1 MKAKGISS
9 LENQLSAAFAASEDT
24 DEGDVLGI
32 NKQEKQKVKEETYKQ
47 KPTQKTV
54 EESVPSQFGVPQY
67 EEEATSF
74 DTQLSPKDVNKIVRI
89 YSAFTKMDVDS
100 QRTVVKF
107 LNINSEK
114 TTPENVVIAVLNASQ
129 SDYTLLSS
137 LTELRNKSGAERAFE
152 LIAMP
157 ADWLIK
163 LDKLVTNFS
172 NDYKQK
178 YSADDDKIS
187 YCRTLEKGI
196 SSISP
201 NATRYLEPLERLL
214 KITFS

>member
-1 MKAKGISS
+1 MKVKGKSS
-9 LENQLSAAFAASEDT
+9 LESQLSAAFAASEDT
-24 DEGDVLGI
+24 EETDVLGI
-32 NKQEKQKVKEETYKQ
+32 EKQKVKEETYKPEPSP
-47 KPTQKTV
+47 KPVPV
-54 EESVPSQFGVPQY
+54 EESIDTRFDFSQDK
-67 EEEATSF
+67 EEATTF
-74 DTQLSPKDVNKIVRI
+74 GNQLTAKEINKIIRI
-89 YSAFTKMDVDS
+89 YSAFTNMDKNT
-100 QRTVVKF
+100 QLVVLKY
-107 LNINSEK
+107 LNIETKDFISE
-114 TTPENVVIAVLNASQ
+114 EVVVSALNARQ

-201 NATRYLEPLERLL
+201 NATRYLEPVEKLLE
-214 KITFS
+214 IAFS

>member
-1 MKAKGISS
+1 MKVKGKSS
-9 LENQLSAAFAASEDT
+9 LESQLSAAFAASEDT
-24 DEGDVLGI
+24 EETDVLGI

-47 KPTQKTV
+47 KTTQKTV

-67 EEEATSF
+67 EEESTSF
-74 DTQLSPKDVNKIVRI
+74 EAQLSPKDVNKIIRI

-100 QRTVVKF
+100 QRTVVQF

-114 TTPENVVIAVLNASQ
+114 PTSEDVVIAVLSASQ

-163 LDKLVTNFS
+163 LNILVAKFS
-172 NDYKQK
+172 KDYKQN
-178 YSADDDKIS
+178 YSVDDEKIS
-187 YCRTLEKGI
+187 YCRILEKGI

-201 NATRYLEPLERLL
+201 NATRYLEPLEKLL
-214 KITFS
+214 KIAFS

>member
-1 MKAKGISS
+1 MKVNGKSS
-9 LENQLSAAFAASEDT
+9 LESQLSAAFAASEDT
-24 DEGDVLGI
+24 EETDVLGI
-32 NKQEKQKVKEETYKQ
+32 NKQENQKVKEEAYKP
-47 KPTQKTV
+47 KPSPKPV
-54 EESVPSQFGVPQY
+54 EESVSSQFGVPQY
-67 EEEATSF
+67 EEESTSF
-74 DTQLSPKDVNKIVRI
+74 EAQLSPKDVNKIVRI

-114 TTPENVVIAVLNASQ
+114 PTPENVVIAVLNASQ

-163 LDKLVTNFS
+163 LNKLVANFS
-172 NDYKQK
+172 NDYKQN
-178 YSADDDKIS
+178 YSADDEKIS
-187 YCRTLEKGI
+187 YCRDLEKGI

-201 NATRYLEPLERLL
+201 NATRYLEPLEKLL

>member
-1 MKAKGISS
+1 MKAKGMSS
-9 LENQLSAAFAASEDT
+9 LESQLSAAFAASEDT
-24 DEGDVLGI
+24 EETDVLGI
-32 NKQEKQKVKEETYKQ
+32 NKQESQKVKEETYKQ

-114 TTPENVVIAVLNASQ
+114 PTPENVVIAVLNASQ

-137 LTELRNKSGAERAFE
+137 LTELRNKTGAERAFE

-201 NATRYLEPLERLL
+201 NATRYLEPLEKLL